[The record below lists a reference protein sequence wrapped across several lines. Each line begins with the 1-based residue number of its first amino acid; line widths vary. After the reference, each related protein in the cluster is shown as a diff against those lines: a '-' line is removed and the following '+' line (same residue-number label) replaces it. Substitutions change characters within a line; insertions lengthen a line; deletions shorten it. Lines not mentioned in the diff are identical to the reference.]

1 MFRSLARPLL
11 ASWFIYDGVGAAL
24 EPQSRVA
31 DADRALNPLYDVLDV
46 HDAPTTEVVV
56 RAHAIATVGAATVL
70 ATSRTPRT
78 AGLALATLAGIQLA
92 VTKRPWE
99 LPEGPAR
106 DAAIE
111 DFIKH
116 AALLGGAMLA
126 ASVGHTAGHNRRKK
140 SRRAKAKAARASQ
153 RRW

>member
-1 MFRSLARPLL
+1 MFRALARPLL

-24 EPQSRVA
+24 EPESRVA
-31 DADRALNPLYDVLDV
+31 DAERALAPVYDLLDV
-46 HDAPTTEVVV
+46 HDAPPAQAVV
-56 RAHAIATVGAATVL
+56 RAHAIATVGAAAVL

-78 AGLALATLAGIQLA
+78 AGIALATLAGIQLA

-99 LPEGPAR
+99 LPEGPER

-111 DFIKH
+111 DFVKH

-140 SRRAKAKAARASQ
+140 ARRAKAKAASASR